1 MKLSIEYLETQKKF
15 SEQEILEKTVEEA
28 EELLA
33 AARSLMKDSS
43 NATARE
49 NFMEEFM
56 DVRRMVTVW
65 IEKYA
70 TEQEKNHMQEQ
81 DQCKIDRFV
90 EKNRTARTSSWKD
103 DGPDFADAVAGI
115 STDTGELG
123 Q

>member
-1 MKLSIEYLETQKKF
+1 MKLSTEYLETQKKF

-33 AARSLMKDSS
+33 AARTLMKDSS

-65 IEKYA
+65 TEKYA
-70 TEQEKNHMQEQ
+70 TEQEKNHMQDQ
-81 DQCKIDRFV
+81 DRYKIDRFV
-90 EKNRTARTSSWKD
+90 EKNRTARSGSWKD